1 MKKYEQIEGTNKH
14 LKIEVYYNKGGIN
27 YFTYKTDPRG
37 YWLSMTVVERDT
49 RESGVVIESFSLFGS
64 GFRHFLLEV
73 KKQGAKSYDKAVA
86 LANDMMDEMRGQVIN
101 KLIKNGEERIQAEAQ
116 SL

>member
-37 YWLSMTVVERDT
+37 YWLSMTIVERDT

-73 KKQGAKSYDKAVA
+73 KKQSEKSYEKAVS
-86 LANDMMDEMRGQVIN
+86 LAEEMIDEMRVQVIN
-101 KLIKNGEERIQAEAQ
+101 KIVNKDVAE
-116 SL
+116 LV